1 MFASTLPAK
10 ALTLAACGG
19 LMGCV
24 AGAGG
29 PSSTLEAPSRT
40 QYLGVD
46 TRLLEGDL
54 VSFVVQVSGED
65 GQRAAITYTR
75 CAAAQYALIRGYS
88 FARHVRTSTTQKGGI
103 WEADGVYTISP
114 DLPRGTRT
122 IDAEVV
128 VDDCKAQDIP
138 TV

>member
-1 MFASTLPAK
+1 
-10 ALTLAACGG
+10 
-19 LMGCV
+19 MGCV
-24 AGAGG
+24 AGQGARG
-29 PSSTLEAPSRT
+29 TLDPPART

-54 VSFVVQVSGED
+54 VSFVVQLAGEG
-65 GQRAAITYTR
+65 GQSEAIAYTR

-88 FARHVRTSTTQKGGI
+88 FARHVRTNAGLKGGI

-128 VDDCKAQDIP
+128 VDDCKTQGIP

>member
-1 MFASTLPAK
+1 MFASAMPAK

-24 AGAGG
+24 AGTGAG
-29 PSSTLEAPSRT
+29 PTLEPPART

-46 TRLLEGDL
+46 TRLLEGNL
-54 VSFVVQVSGED
+54 VSFVVQLAGEG
-65 GQRAAITYTR
+65 GQEEAIAYTR

-128 VDDCKAQDIP
+128 VDDCNVQNIP

>member
-1 MFASTLPAK
+1 MIVDAFPAK

-24 AGAGG
+24 AGARA
-29 PSSTLEAPSRT
+29 PVDPPSRT

-54 VSFVVQVSGED
+54 VSFLVQVAGESG
-65 GQRAAITYTR
+65 QMAAITYTR

-88 FARHVRTSTTQKGGI
+88 FARHVRTSTAQKGGI

-128 VDDCKAQDIP
+128 VEDCTAQNIP

>member
-19 LMGCV
+19 LMGC
-24 AGAGG
+24 AGG
-29 PSSTLEAPSRT
+29 ARAPIDPPART

-54 VSFVVQVSGED
+54 VSFMVQVAGDD
-65 GQRAAITYTR
+65 GQQAAIGYTR

-88 FARHVRTSTTQKGGI
+88 FARHVRTSTAQKGGI

>member
-1 MFASTLPAK
+1 MIASTLPVT
-10 ALTLAACGG
+10 ALTLVACGG

-24 AGAGG
+24 AGAR
-29 PSSTLEAPSRT
+29 APSDAPTRT

-54 VSFVVQVSGED
+54 VSFVVQVAGD
-65 GQRAAITYTR
+65 NGQRAAIAYTR
-75 CAAAQYALIRGYS
+75 CAAAQYALIRGYH
-88 FARHVRTSTTQKGGI
+88 FARHLRTNTAQKGGI

-128 VDDCKAQDIP
+128 VDDCKAQNIP

>member
-1 MFASTLPAK
+1 MIASILPAK
-10 ALTLAACGG
+10 ALTIAACGG
-19 LMGCV
+19 LMGCA
-24 AGAGG
+24 AGERARDTFE
-29 PSSTLEAPSRT
+29 PAARM

-46 TRLLEGDL
+46 TRLLQGDL
-54 VSFVVQVSGED
+54 VSFVVRVAGAD
-65 GQRAAITYTR
+65 GQSGAIGYAK
-75 CAAAQYALIRGYS
+75 CAAAQYALIRGYH

-103 WEADGVYTISP
+103 WEADGVYTISA

-128 VDDCKAQDIP
+128 VDDCKAQNIP

>member
-1 MFASTLPAK
+1 MIANAFPAK

-24 AGAGG
+24 AGQGARD
-29 PSSTLEAPSRT
+29 TLDPPART
-40 QYLGVD
+40 QYLGAD
-46 TRLLEGDL
+46 TRLLDGDL
-54 VSFVVQVSGED
+54 VSFLVQIAGEA
-65 GQRAAITYTR
+65 GQAEAIAYAR
-75 CAAAQYALIRGYS
+75 CAAAQYTLIRGYN
-88 FARHVRTSTTQKGGI
+88 FARHVRTSTTQRGGI

-128 VDDCKAQDIP
+128 VDDCNAQNIP